1 MRLVRGFGEARI
13 SEAVIE
19 IKLYSPQVSDYF
31 ICVKET
37 RFMGLTQPG
46 TLHEGVKV
54 DGREAGL

>member
-1 MRLVRGFGEARI
+1 MRLVRGFGEARV
-13 SEAVIE
+13 SEALIE
-19 IKLYSPQVSDYF
+19 IKLYSPQVSGF

-37 RFMGLTQPG
+37 HFMSLTQPG